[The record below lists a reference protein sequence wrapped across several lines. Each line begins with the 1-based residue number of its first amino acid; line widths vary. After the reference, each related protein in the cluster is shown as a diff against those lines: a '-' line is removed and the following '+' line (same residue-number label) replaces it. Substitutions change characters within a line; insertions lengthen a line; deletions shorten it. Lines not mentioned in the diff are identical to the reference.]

1 MTTILVDADIVCYRC
16 AASAENEPQEIAIV
30 RTDILMKNI
39 LQHGDSY
46 LAFLSGPKE
55 TNFRYTINPEYK
67 ANRKDKVDPKHREVC
82 KQFLIQEYGAITTT
96 SGEGDDA
103 LGIHQ
108 TEDTIIASID
118 KDLLMIPGHHWN
130 FVKEEYK
137 EVSELDG
144 LKAFYKQML
153 IGDPSDGIK
162 GIDGIGKV
170 KAAKFIDQLDNEVEM
185 YQQVFSLYTGIAPKF
200 ITLTNI
206 IDNRFNMNA
215 NCLWIMRNEEE
226 TYSKRMD
233 RGKTKEFHYISP
245 STGKPTVSPKIPG
258 LKECIHNNEDKFEEW
273 EKCQTF

>member
-170 KAAKFIDQLDNEVEM
+170 KAAKLIDPLEDFPAME
-185 YQQVFSLYTGIAPKF
+185 QVVGNLYNDKE
-200 ITLTNI
+200 
-206 IDNRFNMNA
+206 RFLMNA
-215 NCLWIMRNEEE
+215 NCLWIMRNENE
-226 TYSKRMD
+226 TYSKYMD
-233 RGKTKEFHYISP
+233 RWAKEEFYHIRTEGRL
-245 STGKPTVSPKIPG
+245 STLAPKIPG